1 LNETEQQQR
10 SRTGNTSLLNGM
22 TDRFRSVFRSFSP
35 PKGGERTNGTVLM
48 YNPITVPELIAKT
61 EDVEWLI
68 EGVLPKSGLLLL
80 TGDGGVGKSWLMM
93 EMALALDEGREW
105 LGHFKT
111 ESARTLIIDQENSR
125 SLLKER
131 LNLLLG
137 TKAQDSGVLF
147 LPDEWILLDNQE
159 QYRALD
165 EMMTREKPQVVFM
178 DSLVRFHARN
188 ENDSGD
194 MAFINGLLKRL
205 VRKHECALVVCHH
218 NRKSGSSGSESGSFR
233 GSSEIKAAVDN
244 YFDVSKKS
252 QTVKTITN
260 PKSRYGEELSPFQVE
275 IVSVDGGGVVVRYL
289 GKASESGAMKVTD
302 CTAWVR
308 SYFSDG
314 QEHSRQDVVD
324 AARQKEYSQGVVDA
338 ALKSLCPSELSL
350 RKVVNGHFY
359 TLRPGAED
367 ESIDEAPK

>member
-1 LNETEQQQR
+1 MKETEKQQGLR
-10 SRTGNTSLLNGM
+10 EGNTGLLNGI
-22 TDRFRSVFRSFSP
+22 TNGFRNVFRPSSP
-35 PKGGERTNGTVLM
+35 PKGEERTNGTVLV
-48 YNPITVPELIAKT
+48 YNPISVPELIADT

-68 EGVLPKSGLLLL
+68 EGVLPKSGILLL
-80 TGDGGVGKSWLMM
+80 TGDAGVGKSWLMM
-93 EMALALDEGREW
+93 EMAIALDEDRDW
-105 LGHFKT
+105 LGYFKT
-111 ESARTLIIDQENSR
+111 KRARTLVIDQENSR

-137 TKAQDSGVLF
+137 TKTQDSGVLF

-165 EMMTREKPQVVFM
+165 EMMTRKKPQVVFM
-178 DSLVRFHARN
+178 DSLVRFHAGN

-218 NRKSGSSGSESGSFR
+218 NRKSGSSSESVSFR

-260 PKSRYGEELSPFQVE
+260 PKSRFGEELSPFQAE
-275 IVSVDGGGVVVRYL
+275 IVSLGDDGVAVRYL
-289 GKASESGAMKVTD
+289 GKASESGAIKATD
-302 CTAWVR
+302 CMAWVR
-308 SYFSDG
+308 SYFTDG
-314 QEHSRQDVVD
+314 QEHSRPDVVD
-324 AARQKEYSQGVVDA
+324 AASQKGYSQGLVDA
-338 ALKSLCPSELSL
+338 ALKVLHPSELRR
-350 RKVVNGHFY
+350 RKVGNSHFY
-359 TLRPGAED
+359 TLRTGEED
-367 ESIDEAPK
+367 ESTDEATK